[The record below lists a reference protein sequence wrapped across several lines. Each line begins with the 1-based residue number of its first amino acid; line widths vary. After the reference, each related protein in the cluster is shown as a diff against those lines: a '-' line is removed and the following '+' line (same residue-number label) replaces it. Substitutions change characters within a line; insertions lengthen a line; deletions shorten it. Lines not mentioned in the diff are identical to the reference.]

1 MRSGQHFSIV
11 IMLKVKVKAT
21 KNHTLLQA
29 SAIFSA
35 EDRDVRK

>member
-1 MRSGQHFSIV
+1 MRSGQ
-11 IMLKVKVKAT
+11 LKVKVKAT
-21 KNHTLLQA
+21 KNHALFQA